1 MAELVDAPVLGTG
14 FARSEGS
21 SPFIRIWAYFDKEYP
36 SQLAGVL
43 YLYVSFWLK
52 LSAMIT
58 IIKFLRS
65 LVIPDP
71 IAPEVI
77 RAKAYEM
84 WKAQGGGTINP
95 DANWQAVI
103 DQLELAKIAQRAKNV
118 LLHFKLL
125 LD

>member
-1 MAELVDAPVLGTG
+1 
-14 FARSEGS
+14 
-21 SPFIRIWAYFDKEYP
+21 
-36 SQLAGVL
+36 
-43 YLYVSFWLK
+43 
-52 LSAMIT
+52 MIT
-58 IIKFLRS
+58 IVKFLQS

-71 IAPEVI
+71 IAPEVT

-95 DANWQAVI
+95 DANWQAAI